1 MYDTIIIS
9 DVHISR
15 EDSNVKELVE
25 FIINNPSKKLVL
37 NGDIFDQFAW
47 WRDKGR
53 LYRKEHKK
61 HVKEIKQILKE
72 RKTKI
77 YYLPGN
83 HDWLVLLLIPIGFLF
98 RAKIRKRI
106 KLKGILIE
114 HGDWF
119 TFYLK
124 VRKIFDISIEISK
137 DYHSRCLTF
146 AKLKKKKI
154 VVGHSH
160 NPEIIEDIVYDVG
173 DWVKNNTYLI
183 LENWV

>member
-15 EDSNVKELVE
+15 EDSNVKELIE
-25 FIINNPSKKLVL
+25 FIRNNPSKKLVL

-53 LYRKEHKK
+53 LSRKEHKK
-61 HVKEIKQILKE
+61 HVKQIKQILKE

-106 KLKGILIE
+106 KALLG
-114 HGDWF
+114 F
-119 TFYLK
+119 FS
-124 VRKIFDISIEISK
+124 F
-137 DYHSRCLTF
+137 
-146 AKLKKKKI
+146 
-154 VVGHSH
+154 
-160 NPEIIEDIVYDVG
+160 
-173 DWVKNNTYLI
+173 
-183 LENWV
+183 